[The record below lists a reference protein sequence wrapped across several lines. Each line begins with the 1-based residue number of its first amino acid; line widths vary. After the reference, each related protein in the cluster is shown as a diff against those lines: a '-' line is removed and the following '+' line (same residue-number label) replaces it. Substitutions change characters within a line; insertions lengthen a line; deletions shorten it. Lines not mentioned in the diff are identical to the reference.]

1 MKPLCSVQTTVMP
14 RTLHV
19 SWMDS
24 LQVLLFLFGICDA
37 TCLQKIDVEPYRSV
51 ELECQG
57 PENGKL
63 ILLAWKR
70 PDLLSDGYVFF
81 YRDDLPH
88 KNFQDPIFKDRVNNT
103 TINDT
108 GTYECCIVMEDT
120 GDSRQ
125 ETSEIKHEIRLKV
138 RLLGQTERFGEG
150 GKKEEAGFSV
160 GQNGLLISLGFSAV
174 GLIVLVITLL
184 MPKKQEHHPSSS

>member
-1 MKPLCSVQTTVMP
+1 MILHCN
-14 RTLHV
+14 TLQ
-19 SWMDS
+19 SA
-24 LQVLLFLFGICDA
+24 G
-37 TCLQKIDVEPYRSV
+37 LQKIDVEPYRNV

-88 KNFQDPIFKDRVNNT
+88 KNFQDPIFKDRVKLRDPQMKNMDMSIILSNI

-108 GTYECCIVMEDT
+108 GTYECCIVVEDT

-138 RLLGQTERFGEG
+138 RLLGQTERFGDG

-160 GQNGLLISLGFSAV
+160 GQNGLLISLGFSVV

>member
-1 MKPLCSVQTTVMP
+1 M
-14 RTLHV
+14 
-19 SWMDS
+19 
-24 LQVLLFLFGICDA
+24 
-37 TCLQKIDVEPYRSV
+37 EPYRNV

-57 PENGKL
+57 PENEKL

-88 KNFQDPIFKDRVNNT
+88 KNFQDPIFRGRVKLRDPQMKNMDMSIILSNT

-108 GTYECCIVMEDT
+108 GTYECCIVVEDR
-120 GDSRQ
+120 RQ

-138 RLLGQTERFGEG
+138 RLLGE
-150 GKKEEAGFSV
+150 
-160 GQNGLLISLGFSAV
+160 
-174 GLIVLVITLL
+174 
-184 MPKKQEHHPSSS
+184 